1 VYWDQGELLA
11 GSWGDANV
19 KLDHNLYWNAAGR
32 PVRFEGKDLA
42 AWQATGKDAGSIVAD
57 PRFVDPKRCDFRLR
71 PGSPAEKIGFE
82 PFDYTQAGVTGSAEW
97 RALAASPAYPK
108 VEFAPEPPPAP
119 PLSLNLTFEDVPVGQ
134 PCPLAQNNVEGHGE
148 LIAVTDETAATGK
161 RSLKITDA
169 PGLQNVFDPHLV
181 FTPNHTSGVT
191 KAEFALRCEPGV
203 SMYHEWRTWPAGA
216 PYKVGPSFDIRGGEL
231 HVAGQAPLAI
241 PAGQWVRFE
250 IEAAL
255 GDRAG
260 KWSLTVLL
268 PGREPVRYADLP
280 LPDPGFRRLDWF
292 GFTSM
297 ANERTVFY
305 LDDIRLR
312 NER

>member
-1 VYWDQGELLA
+1 
-11 GSWGDANV
+11 
-19 KLDHNLYWNAAGR
+19 
-32 PVRFEGKDLA
+32 
-42 AWQATGKDAGSIVAD
+42 
-57 PRFVDPKRCDFRLR
+57 
-71 PGSPAEKIGFE
+71 
-82 PFDYTQAGVTGSAEW
+82 
-97 RALAASPAYPK
+97 
-108 VEFAPEPPPAP
+108 
-119 PLSLNLTFEDVPVGQ
+119 
-134 PCPLAQNNVEGHGE
+134 
-148 LIAVTDETAATGK
+148 
-161 RSLKITDA
+161 
-169 PGLQNVFDPHLV
+169 
-181 FTPNHTSGVT
+181 
-191 KAEFALRCEPGV
+191 
-203 SMYHEWRTWPAGA
+203 MYHEWRTWPAGA